1 MSKKITI
8 AGAGLVGSLE
18 AIYMAKRGHKVSVY
32 ERRSDMR
39 QAELVA
45 GRSINLALSTRGW
58 TALKEVGIDDE
69 VRKMAIPMP
78 KRIMHAQDGT
88 LSEQPYGQDGEA
100 IYSVS
105 RGGLNVLL
113 MNLAEREKNIDFH
126 FNHKLLSTDL
136 KTAQAVFEDKNGKEK
151 IINSDVLIG
160 ADGTYSTVRN
170 HMMRQDRFQ
179 FSQYYIE
186 HGYKELT
193 IPASPDGSHQIET
206 NALHIWP
213 RGNYML
219 IALPNM
225 DGSYTCTLFFPYE
238 GTYSFESLKTHQ
250 QVVDFFEEVF
260 PDVVPLIPNLAE
272 DYFNNPTASLSIM
285 RCYPWTVSDKV
296 LLIGDSAHATVPFYG
311 QGMNAGFEGC
321 YVLDQLLEE
330 YGDDWKACF
339 DAYSK
344 YRKPDGDG
352 VQDLSMHNFVVMR
365 DKTADPHFLLQKKI
379 ELKFSKKYPEKWLPL
394 YSMVSFSNIRYSEA
408 WKIGQQQEALMQ
420 KIMEIPD
427 IETIWDSEEV
437 EQKMLALIA

>member
-1 MSKKITI
+1 MEFILNDISTRYGNCNFEIITPKETIARGCQLSVLMHGQGKSMFDFLTQEGVIADWREPNVIRMAPVPLYNTFNDVYQLGQIIEKSIEKMSKKITI

-18 AIYMAKRGHKVSVY
+18 AIYMAKRGHKISVY

-58 TALKEVGIDDE
+58 TALKKVGIDDE

-113 MNLAEREKNIDFH
+113 MNLAEREQNIDFH

-179 FSQYYIE
+179 FSQYYID

-193 IPASPDGSHQIET
+193 IPANPDGSHQIET

-225 DGSYTCTLFFPYE
+225 DGSYTCTLFF
-238 GTYSFESLKTHQ
+238 SL
-250 QVVDFFEEVF
+250 
-260 PDVVPLIPNLAE
+260 
-272 DYFNNPTASLSIM
+272 
-285 RCYPWTVSDKV
+285 
-296 LLIGDSAHATVPFYG
+296 
-311 QGMNAGFEGC
+311 
-321 YVLDQLLEE
+321 
-330 YGDDWKACF
+330 
-339 DAYSK
+339 
-344 YRKPDGDG
+344 
-352 VQDLSMHNFVVMR
+352 
-365 DKTADPHFLLQKKI
+365 
-379 ELKFSKKYPEKWLPL
+379 
-394 YSMVSFSNIRYSEA
+394 
-408 WKIGQQQEALMQ
+408 
-420 KIMEIPD
+420 
-427 IETIWDSEEV
+427 
-437 EQKMLALIA
+437 

>member
-18 AIYMAKRGHKVSVY
+18 AIYMAKRGHKVSIY

-58 TALKEVGIDDE
+58 TALKKVGIDEE

-113 MNLAEREKNIDFH
+113 MDLAEREENVDLH
-126 FNHKLLSTDL
+126 FRHKLLSTDL
-136 KTAQAVFEDKNGKEK
+136 KTAQAVFEDEKGTEK
-151 IINSDVLIG
+151 IVKADVLIG

-179 FSQYYIE
+179 FSQHYIE

-193 IPASPDGSHQIET
+193 IPANADGSHQIET

-219 IALPNM
+219 IALPNT

-238 GTYSFESLKTHQ
+238 GEYSFESLKTPK
-250 QVVDFFEEVF
+250 QVLDFFKEVF
-260 PDVVPLIPNLAE
+260 PDVVPLIPTLVE

-285 RCYPWTVSDKV
+285 RCYPWAVSDKV

-321 YVLDQLLEE
+321 YVLDQLMEQ

-352 VQDLSMHNFVVMR
+352 VQDLSMHNFIVMR
-365 DKTADPHFLLQKKI
+365 DKTADPKFLLQKKI
-379 ELKFSKKYPEKWLPL
+379 ELKFSKKHPEKWLPL

-420 KIMEIPD
+420 KIMAIPN
-427 IETIWDSEEV
+427 IEAIWDSKEV
-437 EQKMLALIA
+437 EQKMLSLIV

>member
-18 AIYMAKRGHKVSVY
+18 AIYMAKRGHNVSVY

-58 TALKEVGIDDE
+58 NALKRIGIDDE

-113 MNLAEREKNIDFH
+113 MNLAEREKNIDLY
-126 FNHKLLSTDL
+126 FNHKLLSADL
-136 KTAQAVFEDKNGKEK
+136 NTAQAIFEDEKGKEQ
-151 IINSDVLIG
+151 IVNADVLIG

-193 IPASPDGSHQIET
+193 IPANPDGSHQIET

-225 DGSYTCTLFFPYE
+225 DGSYTCTLFFPFE
-238 GTYSFESLKTHQ
+238 GEYSFESLKTHKH
-250 QVVDFFEEVF
+250 VADFFNDVF
-260 PDVVPLIPNLAE
+260 PDVVPLIPNLTE
-272 DYFNNPTASLSIM
+272 DYFNNPTSSLSIM

-321 YVLDQLLEE
+321 YVLDKLLEKH
-330 YGDDWKACF
+330 GDDWVACF
-339 DAYSK
+339 NEYSK

-352 VQDLSMHNFVVMR
+352 VQDLSMHNFIVMR

-379 ELKFSKKYPEKWLPL
+379 ELRFSKKYPKKWLPL

-420 KIMEIPD
+420 KIMSIPN

-437 EQKMLALIA
+437 EQKMLALID

>member
-18 AIYMAKRGHKVSVY
+18 AIYMAKRGHNVSVY

-39 QAELVA
+39 TAELVA

-58 TALKEVGIDDE
+58 TALKKVGIDDE

-113 MNLAEREKNIDFH
+113 MNLAEREKNIDLY
-126 FNHKLLSTDL
+126 FNHKLLSADL
-136 KTAQAVFEDKNGKEK
+136 NTAQAIFEDEKGKEQ
-151 IINSDVLIG
+151 IVNADVLIG

-170 HMMRQDRFQ
+170 HMIRQDRFQ
-179 FSQYYIE
+179 FSQHYIE

-193 IPASPDGSHQIET
+193 IPANPDGSHQIET

-225 DGSYTCTLFFPYE
+225 DGSYTCTLFFPFE
-238 GTYSFESLKTHQ
+238 GEYSFESLKTHQ
-250 QVVDFFEEVF
+250 DVTDFFNEVF
-260 PDVVPLIPNLAE
+260 PDIVPLIPNLVE
-272 DYFNNPTASLSIM
+272 DFFNNPISSLSIM

-321 YVLDQLLEE
+321 YVLDKLLEK
-330 YGDDWKACF
+330 YGDDWIACF
-339 DAYSK
+339 DEYSK

-379 ELKFSKKYPEKWLPL
+379 ELRFSKKYPKKWLPL

-420 KIMEIPD
+420 KIMSIPN

-437 EQKMLALIA
+437 EQKMLALTD

>member
-39 QAELVA
+39 QSKLSV

-58 TALKEVGIDDE
+58 TALKKVGIDEE
-69 VRKMAIPMP
+69 VRSMAIPMP

-113 MNLAEREKNIDFH
+113 MNLAEREKNIDIH
-126 FNHKLLSTDL
+126 FNHKLLSADL
-136 KTAQAVFEDKNGKEK
+136 NTAQAIFEDEKGREK
-151 IINSDVLIG
+151 IVNADVLIG

-170 HMMRQDRFQ
+170 YMMRQDRFQ
-179 FSQYYIE
+179 YSQHYIE

-193 IPASPDGSHQIET
+193 IPANPDGSHQIET

-225 DGSYTCTLFFPYE
+225 DGSYTCTLFFPFE
-238 GTYSFESLKTHQ
+238 GEYSFESLKTHQ
-250 QVVDFFEEVF
+250 NVTDFFNDIF
-260 PDVVPLIPNLAE
+260 PDIVPLIPNLVE
-272 DYFNNPTASLSIM
+272 DYFNNPTSSLSIM

-321 YVLDQLLEE
+321 YVLDNLLEKH
-330 YGDDWKACF
+330 GDDWKSCF
-339 DAYSK
+339 DEYSK

-379 ELKFSKKYPEKWLPL
+379 ELRFSKKHPKKWLPL

-420 KIMEIPD
+420 KIMSIPN

-437 EQKMLALIA
+437 EQKILSLLQ

>member
-8 AGAGLVGSLE
+8 VGAGLVGSLE
-18 AIYMAKRGHKVSVY
+18 AIYMAKRGHNVSVY

-39 QAELVA
+39 KAELVA

-58 TALKEVGIDDE
+58 TALKKVGIDDE

-113 MNLAEREKNIDFH
+113 MNLAEQEKNIDLY
-126 FNHKLLSTDL
+126 FNHKLVSTDL
-136 KTAQAVFEDKNGKEK
+136 NKAQSVFEDEKGKEQ
-151 IINSDVLIG
+151 IVYADVLIG

-179 FSQYYIE
+179 FSQHYIE

-193 IPASPDGSHQIET
+193 IPANPDGSHQIET

-225 DGSYTCTLFFPYE
+225 DGSYTCTLFFPFE
-238 GTYSFESLKTHQ
+238 GEYSFESLKTHK
-250 QVVDFFEEVF
+250 QVEDFFNDVF
-260 PDVVPLIPNLAE
+260 PDIVPLIPNLVE
-272 DYFNNPTASLSIM
+272 DYFNNPTSSLSIM

-321 YVLDQLLEE
+321 YVLDKLMEKH
-330 YGDDWKACF
+330 GDDWKACF
-339 DAYSK
+339 DEYSK

-365 DKTADPHFLLQKKI
+365 DKTADPQFLLQKKI

-394 YSMVSFSNIRYSEA
+394 YSMVSFSNIRYSDA
-408 WKIGQQQEALMQ
+408 WKIGQQQEAIMQ
-420 KIMEIPD
+420 KIMSIPN
-427 IETIWDSEEV
+427 IEGIWDSESV
-437 EQKMLALIA
+437 EQKMLALID

>member
-1 MSKKITI
+1 MTKKITI

-18 AIYMAKRGHKVSVY
+18 AIYMAKRGHNVSIY

-39 QAELVA
+39 KAELMA
-45 GRSINLALSTRGW
+45 GRSINLALSKRGW
-58 TALKEVGIDDE
+58 TALKKVGIDDE

-113 MNLAEREKNIDFH
+113 INLAEREKNIDLY
-126 FNHKLLSTDL
+126 FNHKLLSADL
-136 KTAQAVFEDKNGKEK
+136 NTAQAIFEDEKGKEQ
-151 IINSDVLIG
+151 IVNADVLMG

-193 IPASPDGSHQIET
+193 IPANADGSHQIEA

-225 DGSYTCTLFFPYE
+225 DGSYTCTLFFPFE
-238 GTYSFESLKTHQ
+238 GKYSFESLKTHQ
-250 QVVDFFEEVF
+250 QVADFFNDVF
-260 PDVVPLIPNLAE
+260 PDIVPLIPNLVE
-272 DYFNNPTASLSIM
+272 DYFNNPTSSLSIM

-321 YVLDQLLEE
+321 YVLDKLLEKH
-330 YGDDWKACF
+330 GDDWKACF
-339 DAYSK
+339 DEYSK

-352 VQDLSMHNFVVMR
+352 LQDLSMHNFIVMR
-365 DKTADPHFLLQKKI
+365 DKTADPKFLLQKKI
-379 ELKFSKKYPEKWLPL
+379 ELRFSKKYPKKWLPL

-408 WKIGQQQEALMQ
+408 WKIGQQQEVLMQ
-420 KIMEIPD
+420 KIMSIPN
-427 IETIWDSEEV
+427 IESIWDSESV
-437 EQKMLALIA
+437 EQKMLALVD